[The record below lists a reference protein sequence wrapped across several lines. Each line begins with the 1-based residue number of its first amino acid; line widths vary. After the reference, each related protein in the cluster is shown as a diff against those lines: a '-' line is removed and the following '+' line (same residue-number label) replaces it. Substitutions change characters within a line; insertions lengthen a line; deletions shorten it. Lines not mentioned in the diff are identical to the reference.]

1 MNNEVFAAI
10 AMALHDDL
18 GYNLH
23 DDESGKLTIR
33 NHNTEWT
40 SKVKED
46 EDCQYQLAKTYTI
59 MKEYKYKING
69 NPYAVTITETAADGT
84 INVTVNG
91 ESYSVIREIE
101 PVVEHKRVVVK
112 PAPAKKNDNKAND
125 LQDALCSPLPGT
137 IVGINAKVGQEVKEG
152 DSLIILEAMK
162 MDNNLTAEH
171 DGKVKAILVDEGE
184 VVKENTPLVTFE

>member
-1 MNNEVFAAI
+1 MDIKGNK
-10 AMALHDDL
+10 DDRS
-18 GYNLH
+18 NP
-23 DDESGKLTIR
+23 I
-33 NHNTEWT
+33 N
-40 SKVKED
+40 
-46 EDCQYQLAKTYTI
+46 

-69 NPYAVTITETAADGT
+69 NPYAVTVNETAADGT

-91 ESYSVIREIE
+91 ESYSVIREVE

-112 PAPAKKNDNKAND
+112 PAPAKKSDDMANE

-171 DGKVKAILVDEGE
+171 DGKVKAILVEEGE

>member
-1 MNNEVFAAI
+1 
-10 AMALHDDL
+10 
-18 GYNLH
+18 
-23 DDESGKLTIR
+23 
-33 NHNTEWT
+33 
-40 SKVKED
+40 
-46 EDCQYQLAKTYTI
+46 

-112 PAPAKKNDNKAND
+112 PAPAKKNDYKAND

-171 DGKVKAILVDEGE
+171 DGKVKAILVEEGE